1 MSEKYTL
8 IIAAAGQGTRLKPL
22 TNETPKSL
30 LKVGNKSIL
39 EWQLTSIPK
48 EYISELIIIV
58 GFQSHQI
65 KNEIEKLNLSYKV
78 KFIYNELYKE
88 CNCGYSFSLTRH
100 MIRGP
105 IIYINSDLIVKQHDL
120 INFLNDSHN
129 DSLLINI
136 DDIQHDDFLRGK
148 ITKNDEMVYWPEYGY
163 GEKGNCIIVGPFKM
177 TEATHQIICDE
188 FESLAQQFKKQVS
201 CYGLFS
207 RALPYKKFY
216 GINVSLRNFWE
227 N

>member
-78 KFIYNELYKE
+78 SLFI
-88 CNCGYSFSLTRH
+88 
-100 MIRGP
+100 M
-105 IIYINSDLIVKQHDL
+105 
-120 INFLNDSHN
+120 
-129 DSLLINI
+129 
-136 DDIQHDDFLRGK
+136 
-148 ITKNDEMVYWPEYGY
+148 
-163 GEKGNCIIVGPFKM
+163 NCIKNVIVDIHF
-177 TEATHQIICDE
+177 H
-188 FESLAQQFKKQVS
+188 
-201 CYGLFS
+201 
-207 RALPYKKFY
+207 
-216 GINVSLRNFWE
+216 
-227 N
+227 

>member
-78 KFIYNELYKE
+78 KFIYNR
-88 CNCGYSFSLTRH
+88 LTLK
-100 MIRGP
+100 
-105 IIYINSDLIVKQHDL
+105 NVIV
-120 INFLNDSHN
+120 
-129 DSLLINI
+129 
-136 DDIQHDDFLRGK
+136 DIHF
-148 ITKNDEMVYWPEYGY
+148 
-163 GEKGNCIIVGPFKM
+163 
-177 TEATHQIICDE
+177 H
-188 FESLAQQFKKQVS
+188 
-201 CYGLFS
+201 
-207 RALPYKKFY
+207 
-216 GINVSLRNFWE
+216 
-227 N
+227 